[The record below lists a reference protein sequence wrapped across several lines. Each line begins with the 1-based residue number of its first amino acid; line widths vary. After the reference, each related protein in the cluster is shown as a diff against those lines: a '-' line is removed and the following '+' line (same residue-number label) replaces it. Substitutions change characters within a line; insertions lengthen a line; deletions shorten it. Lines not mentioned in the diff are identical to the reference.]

1 MWLPVEGETR
11 MGGQSLPL
19 YCTQKP
25 PQPKPRSQ
33 SSRNHTSS
41 TLCDCNLSRER
52 TCKISG
58 WWLETTERRNQCS
71 RRWLLQ
77 FQKGLQ
83 SSVHPVQLQG
93 VTSPEWQSTRRHQNR
108 MPPAFPGHLDM
119 LLRPTAALRV
129 PGNTDLILQKSL
141 KDSQNLSPMFTLNL
155 QCLSSVGCGPP

>member
-1 MWLPVEGETR
+1 MQQEPLGLYETSQTQRSLPAALWYTPKVLLPLEGETR

-19 YCTQKP
+19 YCIQKP
-25 PQPKPRSQ
+25 PQLKPSSQ

-77 FQKGLQ
+77 YRRVSKALSTQ
-83 SSVHPVQLQG
+83 SSCQAVILTRVAVHQEASEEDAASVSRAPG
-93 VTSPEWQSTRRHQNR
+93 YAPETHSHT
-108 MPPAFPGHLDM
+108 
-119 LLRPTAALRV
+119 
-129 PGNTDLILQKSL
+129 
-141 KDSQNLSPMFTLNL
+141 
-155 QCLSSVGCGPP
+155 